1 MRTSRIL
8 AAGAA
13 VALAA
18 SAFVAPAASAQGPT
32 GRTWVATPNGL
43 VGVQQ
48 TVIVRAPRLAGQ
60 PTTVTFANASAGS
73 NAGQALVNSSGFA
86 YLPWTPNLPGTWTVT
101 ATNGSTTID
110 TATIA
115 VAAMPTTTTLLVAG
129 EVQENQPATLIAQV
143 EAIGGS
149 ITPSGTITVRNQSN
163 AVVAT
168 GSLGPTGTAGLA
180 SVNMS
185 WTPSPG
191 PVTLT
196 ATFAPATAAFTG
208 STSVSQ
214 APVVAGAQAVSL
226 RMPPVMYVGVTE
238 TLSAVIQP
246 AFQSSL
252 GGSVAFSL
260 NTLGVLS
267 YPMGGS
273 RPIGGGVG
281 STTWVPTQAG
291 PQTVGVA
298 YASADFSINGTD
310 TQIINVQPAPASDG
324 ITVTPAGAPAW
335 GPGVVGTLVAGNSVS
350 LTPTSASGNPVTL
363 SVNGPCA
370 VEAATLTVLGAGQCT
385 LTASSIGNG
394 GSLKAA
400 QSQYTINVQAAP
412 AKKKK
417 RR

>member
-1 MRTSRIL
+1 MTKFRFL
-8 AAGAA
+8 AATAALSLVLGALTA
-13 VALAA
+13 PTA
-18 SAFVAPAASAQGPT
+18 SAAGLT
-32 GRTWVATPNGL
+32 GRTWVGTPNGT
-43 VGVQQ
+43 VGIQQ

-60 PTTVTFANASAGS
+60 PTTITFANPSAGS
-73 NAGQALVNSSGFA
+73 NAGQAVVNSSGFA

-101 ATNGSTTID
+101 ATSGTTTLD
-110 TATIA
+110 TATIS

-129 EVQENQPATLIAQV
+129 EVQQNQPATLIAQV
-143 EAIGGS
+143 EAIAGS
-149 ITPSGTITVRNQSN
+149 ITPSGTITVRNQNN

-168 GSLGPTGTAGLA
+168 GTLGPTGTAGLA

-191 PVTLT
+191 AVSLT
-196 ATFAPATAAFTG
+196 ATYAPATAAFTR

-214 APVVAGAQAVSL
+214 APVVAGAQTVSL

-246 AFQSSL
+246 EFQSPT

-260 NTLGVLS
+260 NTLGILS

-273 RPIGGGVG
+273 RPLSGGVG

-298 YASADFSINGTD
+298 YASGDFGFNGTD
-310 TQIINVQPAPASDG
+310 TQIVNIQPAPAADS

-335 GPGVVGTLVAGNSVS
+335 GPGSVGTLTAGNSVT
-350 LTPTSASGNPVTL
+350 LTPSSASGNPVTL

-370 VEAATLTVLGAGQCT
+370 MEAGVLTVLGAGTCT
-385 LTASSIGNG
+385 VTASSIGNG

-400 QSQYTINVQAAP
+400 QAQYTITVQAAP
-412 AKKKK
+412 VKKKK

>member
-1 MRTSRIL
+1 MTRFRFL
-8 AAGAA
+8 AATAALSLALGALTA
-13 VALAA
+13 PTA
-18 SAFVAPAASAQGPT
+18 SAAGLT
-32 GRTWVATPNGL
+32 GRTWVGTPNGL

-60 PTTVTFANASAGS
+60 PTTITFSNPSTGS
-73 NAGQALVNSSGFA
+73 NAGQAVVNSAGFA

-101 ATNGSTTID
+101 ATSGTTTLD
-110 TATIA
+110 TAT
-115 VAAMPTTTTLLVAG
+115 VSVTAMPTTTTLLVAG
-129 EVQENQPATLIAQV
+129 EVQQNQSATLIAQV
-143 EAIGGS
+143 EAIAGS
-149 ITPSGTITVRNQSN
+149 ITPSGTITVRNQSS

-168 GSLGPTGTAGLA
+168 GTLGPTGTAGLA

-191 PVTLT
+191 AVTLT
-196 ATFAPATAAFTG
+196 ATYAPATAAFTG

-214 APVVAGAQAVSL
+214 APVVAGAQVVSL

-246 AFQSSL
+246 EFQSPT

-260 NTLGVLS
+260 NTLGILS

-273 RPIGGGVG
+273 RPLSGGVG
-281 STTWVPTQAG
+281 STSWVPTQAG

-298 YASADFSINGTD
+298 YASGDFSVNGTD
-310 TQIINVQPAPASDG
+310 TQIVNIQPAPAADS
-324 ITVTPAGAPAW
+324 ITVTPTGAPAW
-335 GPGVVGTLVAGNSVS
+335 VPGSVGTLTAGNSVTLAPS
-350 LTPTSASGNPVTL
+350 SASGNPVTL

-370 VEAATLTVLGAGQCT
+370 MEAGVLTVLSAGTCT
-385 LTASSIGNG
+385 VTASSIGNG

-400 QSQYTINVQAAP
+400 QAQYTIMVQAAP
-412 AKKKK
+412 VKKKK